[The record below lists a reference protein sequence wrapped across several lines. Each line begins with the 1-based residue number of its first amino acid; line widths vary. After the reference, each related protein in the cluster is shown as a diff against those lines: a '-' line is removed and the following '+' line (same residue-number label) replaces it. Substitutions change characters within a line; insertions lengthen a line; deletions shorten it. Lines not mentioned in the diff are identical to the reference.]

1 MRRKRLLDKNL
12 GLRGRDAAMPSAAST
27 GQPGATETETE
38 TALVKRAARLPPDL
52 RELLLA
58 WLADFQRA
66 RVREYYQRQFLRRY
80 NRTPS
85 TQALE
90 SAVVGDALGGRGA
103 RFWPEL
109 VRYRAAHECTS
120 VACSFSRFTLDCIRC
135 GRAPPDGYVALLA
148 SILQSSADQTQ
159 LS

>member
-1 MRRKRLLDKNL
+1 MPA
-12 GLRGRDAAMPSAAST
+12 GGAAA
-27 GQPGATETETE
+27 ETET
-38 TALVKRAARLPPDL
+38 TLVLLAARLPPDV

-58 WLADFQRA
+58 WLKEFQRA

-90 SAVVGDALGGRGA
+90 SAIVTDALGGRGL

-135 GRAPPDGYVALLA
+135 GRAPPEGYVTLLA
-148 SILQSSADQTQ
+148 SILQTSSSND
-159 LS
+159 